1 MRIKNV
7 TVSTVI
13 ISLLFRIN
21 ASCTTVQQDN
31 AKTISWNLQMSV
43 RDDRLNEA
51 RDLMNEMVVATQQ
64 EPGTQNYEWFLSG
77 DDKTCHI
84 NERYADS
91 EAVMVHLG
99 NFGSKFADRFLA
111 CFEPTSLSVYGD
123 PSAEARAA
131 LDGFGAVYLG
141 WLGGFNR

>member
-1 MRIKNV
+1 VAN
-7 TVSTVI
+7 
-13 ISLLFRIN
+13 
-21 ASCTTVQQDN
+21 
-31 AKTISWNLQMSV
+31 TISWNLQMSV
-43 RDDRLNEA
+43 RESQLNDA
-51 RDLMNEMVVATQQ
+51 RDLMSEMVAGTKQ
-64 EPGTQNYEWFLSG
+64 EPGTEGYEWFLSADG
-77 DDKTCHI
+77 KTCHI

-131 LDGFGAVYLG
+131 LDGLGAAYLG
-141 WLGGFNR
+141 WLGGFSR

>member
-1 MRIKNV
+1 MSN
-7 TVSTVI
+7 
-13 ISLLFRIN
+13 
-21 ASCTTVQQDN
+21 
-31 AKTISWNLQMSV
+31 TISWNLQMSV
-43 RDDRLNEA
+43 RDDRLNDA

-111 CFEPTSLSVYGD
+111 CFEPTSLSVYGN
-123 PSAEARAA
+123 PSSEARAA
-131 LDGFGAVYLG
+131 LDGFGATYLG